1 MEFRLLG
8 PFEAVRDGAPV
19 SLSRRRQE
27 RLLLAVL
34 LLSPGRTVAAGRLAE
49 LLWDGGGDGGGGRG
63 TLHTYISRL
72 RMALRPYG
80 VGIITRGDGYTAE
93 LGGWRT
99 DAAEFAE
106 RARAA
111 AALRDPVERLH
122 RTEEALALWRGE
134 LLDGLADGELRA
146 RLGGELAELRLCAL
160 EQRAEDRLRT
170 GRDGHPR
177 DLHLHPRAPGHVPA
191 DGGTLAAEL
200 RPLVARHPLRE
211 RLVAALMTALYRAG
225 RQAEALDV
233 YRTTRLALAAEL
245 GVAPGPALRDVHD
258 RVLAADP
265 ALDDPPL
272 PAYAV
277 QVRDVRLPLHTSG
290 QPALEFCNTFAG
302 WDGARESGAEWLT
315 GYRALAVWAGHLG
328 LLEDW
333 LVTQLLKQAQQR
345 PAAAREALAEARELR
360 SAMHACFVAPADRR
374 AFRQV
379 ARAAEAAARAAEFVR
394 DEDGLGRWRL
404 PASTGLRLPVL
415 AVARSAADLLA
426 DPQRFTVTACP
437 SPDCGWLFLDA
448 PGRRRWCSLG
458 TCAARDS
465 AGCLARPA
473 S

>member
-1 MEFRLLG
+1 MLEFRLLG
-8 PFEAVRDGAPV
+8 SFEAVRDGAPV
-19 SLSRRRQE
+19 SFSRRRQE

-34 LLSPGRTVAAGRLAE
+34 LLAPGRTVAAGRLAE
-49 LLWDGGGDGGGGRG
+49 LLWEPDDGDRDGRRG
-63 TLHTYISRL
+63 TLHTYVSRL
-72 RMALRPYG
+72 RGALRPYG
-80 VGIITRGDGYTAE
+80 VRIATRGDGYAAE
-93 LGGWRT
+93 PGGWRT

-111 AALRDPVERLH
+111 AALRDPAERLC

-146 RLGGELAELRLCAL
+146 RLGGELAEQRLAAQ

-170 GRDGHPR
+170 GRDG
-177 DLHLHPRAPGHVPA
+177 LHD
-191 DGGTLAAEL
+191 DGTPLAAEL

-245 GVAPGPALRDVHD
+245 GVAPGPALRDVHAK
-258 RVLAADP
+258 VLSADP
-265 ALDDPPL
+265 SLDEPPL

-290 QPALEFCNTFAG
+290 QPALEFCNTWAG
-302 WDGARESGAEWLT
+302 WDGARETGAEWLT

-333 LVTQLLKQAQQR
+333 LVTQLLKQAEQQ
-345 PAAAREALAEARELR
+345 PAAALDALAEARELR
-360 SAMHACFVAPADRR
+360 TAMHACFVAPTDRR
-374 AFRQV
+374 AFKQV
-379 ARAAEAAARAAEFVR
+379 ARAAEAAARVAEFHL

-404 PASTGLRLPVL
+404 PAATGLRLPVL

-426 DPQRFTVTACP
+426 DPHRFTVTACP
-437 SPDCGWLFLDA
+437 SRDCGWLFLDA

-458 TCAARDS
+458 TCAARETTH
-465 AGCLARPA
+465 CLD
-473 S
+473 

>member
-1 MEFRLLG
+1 MLEFRLLG
-8 PFEAVRDGAPV
+8 SFEAVRDGAPV
-19 SLSRRRQE
+19 SFSRRRQE

-34 LLSPGRTVAAGRLAE
+34 LLAPGRTVAAGRLAE
-49 LLWDGGGDGGGGRG
+49 LLWEPDDGDRDGRRG
-63 TLHTYISRL
+63 TLHTYVSRL
-72 RMALRPYG
+72 RGALRPYG
-80 VGIITRGDGYTAE
+80 VRIATRGDGYTAE
-93 LGGWRT
+93 PAGWRT

-111 AALRDPVERLH
+111 AALRDPAERLR

-146 RLGGELAELRLCAL
+146 RLGGELAEQRLAAQ

-170 GRDGHPR
+170 GRDG
-177 DLHLHPRAPGHVPA
+177 LHD
-191 DGGTLAAEL
+191 DGGPLAAEL

-233 YRTTRLALAAEL
+233 YRTTRLSLAAEL
-245 GVAPGPALRDVHD
+245 GVAPGPALRDVHAK
-258 RVLAADP
+258 VLSADP
-265 ALDDPPL
+265 SLDEPPL

-290 QPALEFCNTFAG
+290 QPALEFCNTWAG
-302 WDGARESGAEWLT
+302 WDGARETGAEWLT

-333 LVTQLLKQAQQR
+333 LVTQLLKQAEQQ
-345 PAAAREALAEARELR
+345 PAAALDALAEARELR
-360 SAMHACFVAPADRR
+360 TAMHACFVAPTDRR
-374 AFRQV
+374 AFKQV
-379 ARAAEAAARAAEFVR
+379 ARTAEAAARVAEFHL

-404 PASTGLRLPVL
+404 PAATGLRLPVL

-426 DPQRFTVTACP
+426 DAHRFTVTACP

-458 TCAARDS
+458 TCAARETTH
-465 AGCLARPA
+465 CLD
-473 S
+473 

>member
-8 PFEAVRDGAPV
+8 PFEAVHEGRPV
-19 SLSRRRQE
+19 PLTRRRQE

-34 LLSPGRTVAAGRLAE
+34 LLAPGRVVAADRLAD
-49 LLWDGGGDGGGGRG
+49 LLWEGDGERGRG
-63 TLHTYISRL
+63 TLHTYVSRL
-72 RMALRPYG
+72 RAVLKPYG
-80 VGIITRGDGYTAE
+80 VRIATRGDGYAAE
-93 LGGWRT
+93 PGGWRT
-99 DAAEFAE
+99 DAAEFGA

-111 AALRDPVERLH
+111 AATRDPAERLR
-122 RTEEALALWRGE
+122 RTEEALTLWRGE

-146 RLGGELAELRLCAL
+146 RLGGELAELRLGAL
-160 EQRAEDRLRT
+160 EQRAEDRLRV
-170 GRDGHPR
+170 GLDGHPR
-177 DLHLHPRAPGHVPA
+177 TPGDVRA
-191 DGGTLAAEL
+191 DGGPLAAEL
-200 RPLVARHPLRE
+200 RPLVERYPLRE
-211 RLVAALMTALYRAG
+211 RLVAALMTVLYRAG

-233 YRTTRLALAAEL
+233 YRTTRLALDAEL
-245 GVAPGPALRDVHD
+245 GVAPGPALRDVYEK
-258 RVLAADP
+258 VLGADP
-265 ALDDPPL
+265 SLDEPPL

-290 QPALEFCNTFAG
+290 QPALEFCNTWAG
-302 WDGARESGAEWLT
+302 WDGARATGAEWLT

-333 LVTQLLKQAQQR
+333 LVTQLLKQAEQQ
-345 PAAAREALAEARELR
+345 PAAALAALAEARELR
-360 SAMHACFVAPADRR
+360 TAVHDCFVTPTDRR

-379 ARAAEAAARAAEFVR
+379 ARAAEAAARVAEFVC

-426 DPQRFTVTACP
+426 DPQRFTVTVCP

-458 TCAARDS
+458 TCGARDR
-465 AGCLARPA
+465 AGCLA
-473 S
+473 

>member
-1 MEFRLLG
+1 MLEFRLLG

-34 LLSPGRTVAAGRLAE
+34 LLAPGRTVAAARLAE
-49 LLWDGGGDGGGGRG
+49 LLWDGDAGAGRG
-63 TLHTYISRL
+63 TLHTYVSRL
-72 RMALRPYG
+72 RVALRPYG
-80 VGIITRGDGYTAE
+80 VRIVTGGDGYAAE
-93 LGGWRT
+93 PGGWRT
-99 DAAEFAE
+99 DAAEFEE

-111 AALRDPVERLH
+111 AAVRDPAERLR

-146 RLGGELAELRLCAL
+146 RLGGRLAELRLGAL
-160 EQRAEDRLRT
+160 EQRAADLLHT
-170 GRDGHPR
+170 GRDG
-177 DLHLHPRAPGHVPA
+177 PGGG
-191 DGGTLAAEL
+191 DGGSLAAEL

-233 YRTTRLALAAEL
+233 YRTTRLALDAEL
-245 GVAPGPALRDVHD
+245 GVAPGPALRDVHAK
-258 RVLAADP
+258 VLSADP
-265 ALDDPPL
+265 SLDEPPL

-290 QPALEFCNTFAG
+290 QPALEFCNTWAG
-302 WDGARESGAEWLT
+302 WDGARETGAEWLT

-333 LVTQLLKQAQQR
+333 LVTRLLKQAEQQ

-360 SAMHACFVAPADRR
+360 TAMHDCFVDPADRR
-374 AFRQV
+374 AFQRV
-379 ARAAEAAARAAEFVR
+379 ARTAEAAARSAEFLC

-404 PASTGLRLPVL
+404 PASAGLRLPVL

-458 TCAARDS
+458 TCAARES
-465 AGCLARPA
+465 AGCTA
-473 S
+473 

>member
-34 LLSPGRTVAAGRLAE
+34 LLAPGRAVAAGRLAE
-49 LLWDGGGDGGGGRG
+49 VLWDGGGARG
-63 TLHTYISRL
+63 TLHTYVSRL
-72 RMALRPYG
+72 RVALRPYG
-80 VGIITRGDGYTAE
+80 VRIVTRGDGYAAE
-93 LGGWRT
+93 PGGWRT

-111 AALRDPVERLH
+111 AALRDPAERLR

-146 RLGGELAELRLCAL
+146 RLGAELAELRLGAL
-160 EQRAEDRLRT
+160 EQRAEDRLHT
-170 GRDGHPR
+170 GRGGARDGSGP
-177 DLHLHPRAPGHVPA
+177 
-191 DGGTLAAEL
+191 LAAEL
-200 RPLVARHPLRE
+200 RPLVARYPLRE

-245 GVAPGPALRDVHD
+245 GVAPGPALRDVHAK
-258 RVLAADP
+258 VLGADP
-265 ALDDPPL
+265 SLDEPLL
-272 PAYAV
+272 PAYGV

-290 QPALEFCNTFAG
+290 QPALEFCNTWAG
-302 WDGARESGAEWLT
+302 WDGARAAGAEWLT
-315 GYRALAVWAGHLG
+315 GYRALAVWSCHLG
-328 LLEDW
+328 LVEDW
-333 LVTQLLKQAQQR
+333 LVTQLLQQAEQQ
-345 PAAAREALAEARELR
+345 PAAALEVLAEARELR
-360 SAMHACFVAPADRR
+360 TAMHDCFVDPTDRR
-374 AFRQV
+374 AFKQV
-379 ARAAEAAARAAEFVR
+379 ARTAEAAARAAEFHR
-394 DEDGLGRWRL
+394 DDDGLGRWRL

-415 AVARSAADLLA
+415 AIARSAADLLA

-458 TCAARDS
+458 TCAAREGV
-465 AGCLARPA
+465 GCPD
-473 S
+473 